1 MGLTSKQQL
10 FLSEYLIDMNA
21 TQAAIK
27 AGYSEASAY
36 SQGQRLLKNVEIQ
49 AAIAQKLQDS
59 AMKSD
64 EILQKLTE
72 IARGSIGDYLDV
84 SSMAFQIDLAKAK
97 ELGKLHLIK
106 RVRQKTTTIVREGA
120 EDVEQNQIDIELLDQ
135 LKALELLGRYH
146 KLFIDRTELTGKD
159 GVPLV
164 DPSQIDKVLRKV
176 YGKEK

>member
-21 TQAAIK
+21 TQAAIR
-27 AGYSEASAY
+27 AGYSARSAY
-36 SQGQRLLKNVEIQ
+36 SCGQRLLKNDEIQ
-49 AAIAQKLQDS
+49 AEIAQKLNNS
-59 AMKSD
+59 AMKVE

-72 IARGSIGDYLDV
+72 IAQGSMGDYLDV

-97 ELGKLHLIK
+97 ELNKLHLIK

-135 LKALELLGRYH
+135 LKALEMLAKYH
-146 KLFIDRTELTGKD
+146 GL
-159 GVPLV
+159 LV
-164 DPSQIDKVLRKV
+164 DRHEIKASGPVEIIIKRIHAPRPDTD
-176 YGKEK
+176 

>member
-21 TQAAIK
+21 TQAAIR

-49 AAIAQKLQDS
+49 AEIAQKLNKS
-59 AMKSD
+59 AMKAD

-72 IARGSIGDYLDV
+72 IAQGSMGDYLDV

-135 LKALELLGRYH
+135 LKALEMLAKYH
-146 KLFIDRTELTGKD
+146 GL
-159 GVPLV
+159 LV
-164 DPSQIDKVLRKV
+164 DKHEIKTTGPVEIVIKRINAPRPD
-176 YGKEK
+176 

>member
-21 TQAAIK
+21 TQAAIR
-27 AGYSEASAY
+27 AGYSARSAT
-36 SQGQRLLKNVEIQ
+36 QIGQRLLLKDDIQ
-49 AAIAQKLQDS
+49 AQIRTKLTEKS
-59 AMKSD
+59 MKAD

-72 IARGSIGDYLDV
+72 IAQGSMGDYLDV

-106 RVRQKTTTIVREGA
+106 RVRQKTTTICKDGG

-135 LKALELLGRYH
+135 LKALEMLAKYH
-146 KLFIDRTELTGKD
+146 GL
-159 GVPLV
+159 LV
-164 DPSQIDKVLRKV
+164 DKHEIKTSGPVEIIIKRVDATNTNRD
-176 YGKEK
+176 

>member
-21 TQAAIK
+21 TQAAIR
-27 AGYSEASAY
+27 AGYSARSANQI
-36 SQGQRLLKNVEIQ
+36 SQRLLGLSEIQ
-49 AAIAQKLQDS
+49 AGIKQKLEQK

-64 EILQKLTE
+64 EILQKLTD
-72 IARGSIGDYLDV
+72 IAQGSMGDYLDV

-97 ELGKLHLIK
+97 ELNKLHLIK

-135 LKALELLGRYH
+135 LKALEMLAKYH
-146 KLFIDRTELTGKD
+146 GL
-159 GVPLV
+159 LV
-164 DPSQIDKVLRKV
+164 DKHEIKTTGPVEIVIKRINAPRPD
-176 YGKEK
+176 

>member
-72 IARGSIGDYLDV
+72 IARSDMGDYLDV
-84 SSMAFQIDLAKAK
+84 SSMAFQVDLNKAK
-97 ELGKLHLIK
+97 ELGKLHIIRK
-106 RVRQKTTTIVREGA
+106 VKQKTTTVCHSDG
-120 EDVEQNQIDIELLDQ
+120 EDVEQNQIEFELHDK
-135 LKALELLGRYH
+135 LKALELLAKYH
-146 KLFIDRTELTGKD
+146 GL
-159 GVPLV
+159 LV
-164 DPSQIDKVLRKV
+164 DRHEIKASGPVEIIIKRIHAPRPDTD
-176 YGKEK
+176 

>member
-21 TQAAIK
+21 TKAAIR
-27 AGYSEASAY
+27 AGYSARSAT
-36 SQGQRLLKNVEIQ
+36 QIGQRLLLKDDIQ
-49 AAIAQKLQDS
+49 AQIRTKLTEKS
-59 AMKSD
+59 MKAD

-72 IARGSIGDYLDV
+72 IAQGNMGDYLDV

-106 RVRQKTTTIVREGA
+106 RVRQKTTTICKDGG

-135 LKALELLGRYH
+135 LKALEMLAKYH
-146 KLFIDRTELTGKD
+146 GL
-159 GVPLV
+159 LV
-164 DPSQIDKVLRKV
+164 DKHEIKTSGPVEIIIKRVDATNTNRD
-176 YGKEK
+176 